1 MSQGLLPRHLALS
14 LCPSDHEPRSGCRSC
29 HGGTGCCHASR
40 PRRGGVPGWGVPAG
54 GVRSQGSRPE
64 ASGLHSQGTKVQ
76 GVGQALAWGSKPV
89 SREAGPA
96 SCASRLLQTPRALHS
111 PWLWRRS
118 SRGCALTS
126 NSIQSGA
133 TMPSKAVGRAH
144 SCQLFQSLSEEAGLR
159 AGPGAVLF

>member
-1 MSQGLLPRHLALS
+1 MVAPDAVMPPGPGEGAFQGGECQLGGCVPREA
-14 LCPSDHEPRSGCRSC
+14 GQ
-29 HGGTGCCHASR
+29 R
-40 PRRGGVPGWGVPAG
+40 PVACT
-54 GVRSQGSRPE
+54 VRAPKFR
-64 ASGLHSQGTKVQ
+64 